1 MDFNNTEELIKIS
14 QENIDN
20 EYTDEELETSNKNPL
35 EVNAYEQIKLFLT
48 DAKNFFTSNLIE
60 SVAYIL
66 SSKHAMDSDESIKLT
81 SDIVLSFSKICND
94 IDKAEEQYGSILHK
108 TLLDKIIIKTIHKVS
123 ELLISDTAPYS
134 NYVFRNMLDQVSNE
148 PEFFTDIQVNSKIKN
163 EIDKIC
169 TDNIQ
174 LNIPFLLSMKNTIE
188 AKNKSLN
195 AIKSIQEYTKFLA
208 TDAARFNNM
217 EEFLK
222 RAYEILNDTTSNL
235 SHVVDDESEGIALNS
250 VLSKDFLKTV
260 VRTRQDHIKCGISI
274 FDSITN
280 GGFERDRVYLFS
292 GKTGGGKS
300 TTLLNI
306 GYGMYK
312 CGNGILLPELNIL
325 KKMAESDS
333 NIKIFDDYCK
343 ANIAKIRE
351 NDKDNKTHLILY
363 ISLENTDYET
373 IKRYMCRMGFLT
385 SIFWELIER
394 DPILKNCVNTDNG
407 FKFTIDNLPT
417 NMDYKLK
424 RRLIAISSFLEIL
437 NKYKRTEFKV
447 IWKPAYSIS
456 TFDILAMIKKQE
468 RLGYIVDSV
477 LVDYPDKM
485 KPVNSDSRKSD
496 QSWDSL
502 GKIIDNLKALAKQ
515 CNIPVLGVS
524 QITRQG
530 NKDSGNKNTILKAGN
545 TAGSQQKES
554 NTDTLVNM
562 NFYSKDDNELNSKME
577 VFNNYQRVLNQNRM
591 NAANQLFISSSS
603 NIEDLSRLIEQNN
616 RSTDILQ
623 IGMNMPDIQETGN
636 YIVKNRDGISDI
648 TFQTYIVF
656 GIYLISDYGEE
667 AINCAEYAAET
678 YRMITEYM
686 YKNGML
692 DQSSL
697 QVSNGML
704 KYFEQKLANFK
715 AHISNNIQTGFMN
728 NFNPTGNNSNNG
740 GGYNNQQSK
749 SNNSSKLRYTI
760 PTPPSI

>member
-1 MDFNNTEELIKIS
+1 MDFNNTEELIKAS
-14 QENIDN
+14 QQDIDN
-20 EYTDEELETSNKNPL
+20 EYADEELETSNISPL
-35 EVNAYEQIKLFLT
+35 EINAYEQIKLFLT

-60 SVAYIL
+60 SVAHIL
-66 SSKHAMDSDESIKLT
+66 SSKHAMDTDENIKLT
-81 SDIVLSFSKICND
+81 SDIALAFSKVCND

-123 ELLISDTAPYS
+123 DLLISDTAPYS

-148 PEFFTDIQVNSKIKN
+148 PEFFTDIQVNVKVKN
-163 EIDKIC
+163 EIEKIC
-169 TDNIQ
+169 TDNMQ
-174 LNIPFLLSMKNTIE
+174 LNTPFLLSMKNTIE
-188 AKNKSLN
+188 SKNKSLN
-195 AIKSIQEYTKFLA
+195 AIKSIQEYTKFLSK
-208 TDAARFNNM
+208 DAARCNNM

-222 RAYEILNDTTSNL
+222 KAYEILNDTTSNL
-235 SHVVDDESEGIALNS
+235 SHVVEDESEGIALNS

-280 GGFERDRVYLFS
+280 GGFERDRVYLLS

-300 TTLLNI
+300 TVLLNI

-325 KKMAESDS
+325 KKMAESDN
-333 NIKIFDDYCK
+333 NIDIFKNYCK
-343 ANIAKIRE
+343 ANIEKMRQT
-351 NDKDNKTHLILY
+351 DKDDKTHLILY

-394 DPILKNCVNTDNG
+394 DPILKECVNTDNG
-407 FKFTIDNLPT
+407 FKFAMENLPP
-417 NMDYKLK
+417 NMDFKLK
-424 RRLIAISSFLEIL
+424 RRLIAISSFLEII

-468 RLGYIVDSV
+468 RLGYIVDCV

-530 NKDSGNKNTILKAGN
+530 NKDSGNRNNIIKAGN

-554 NTDTLVNM
+554 NTDLLINM
-562 NFYSKDDNELNSKME
+562 NFYSKDDNELTSKME
-577 VFNNYQRVLNQNRM
+577 VFNNYQRVLNQNKM
-591 NAANQLFISSSS
+591 NAANQLFMSGS
-603 NIEDLSRLIEQNN
+603 NADDLTKLIEQNS

-623 IGMNMPDIQETGN
+623 IGLNMPDVQEIGN
-636 YIVKNRDGISDI
+636 YIVKNRDSIADI
-648 TFQTYIVF
+648 LFQTYIVF
-656 GIYLISDYGEE
+656 GVYFVSDYAEE
-667 AINCAEYAAET
+667 AINCAEYTVDT
-678 YRMITEYM
+678 YRMIVEYM
-686 YKNGML
+686 YKNGLL

-704 KYFEQKLANFK
+704 KYFEQKLATFK
-715 AHISNNIQTGFMN
+715 STISNNIQTGVMN
-728 NFNPTGNNSNNG
+728 NFNPNNNF
-740 GGYNNQQSK
+740 K
-749 SNNSSKLRYTI
+749 SNSGIKYTI
-760 PTPPSI
+760 PSPPNM